1 MAKYVARRLGLML
14 VALAGVTL
22 ISFLIAHAVPSD
34 PIVSNLGQIASQRP
48 EIVQAFKEKWGLD
61 KPLYVQY
68 LTFLGNLTRGDLGNS
83 INSRRAITKD
93 LKAFLPA
100 TIELSTVA
108 VLFAL
113 AIGVPLGV
121 VAAIRRES
129 VIDHAGAPPVPHR
142 RLAADLLARHGL
154 PRHLLRDASL
164 DGRPQPAGGPQI
176 ASPPLVTG
184 FFTVDSLLA
193 GDYGDVPDAVAH
205 LILPGLVL
213 ASSIMGL
220 VTRVTRASMLDV
232 LGQDYV
238 RTARAK
244 GLRERATIA
253 RHALRNALIPT
264 VTVLG
269 LAYGGLLSGAVLTET
284 IFAWPGL
291 GRYAFQSAVTNDFP
305 AIMGVTFVIGL
316 MYTMV
321 NFAVDLAL
329 RLARPADPV
338 LLVATASAARAVTV
352 ADGTLGATGARRC
365 REARAAGSSCS

>member
-1 MAKYVARRLGLML
+1 M
-14 VALAGVTL
+14 
-22 ISFLIAHAVPSD
+22 
-34 PIVSNLGQIASQRP
+34 ASQRP

-68 LTFLGNLTRGDLGNS
+68 LTFLGNLTRGELGNS
-83 INSRRAITKD
+83 INTRRAITKD

-129 VIDHAGAPPVPHR
+129 VIDHAA
-142 RLAADLLARHGL
+142 RLLSLIGVSLPIFWLATVSLVDLLRHA
-154 PRHLLRDASL
+154 PL
-164 DGRPQPAGGPQI
+164 DGRPQPARAADRARRRSSP
-176 ASPPLVTG
+176 ASSRWTASSRG
-184 FFTVDSLLA
+184 TTRTFR
-193 GDYGDVPDAVAH
+193 DAVAH

-232 LGQDYV
+232 LSQDYV

-244 GLRERATIA
+244 GLREGVTIG

-269 LAYGGLLSGAVLTET
+269 LAYGGLLSGAVMTET

-321 NFAVDLAL
+321 NFAVDLL
-329 RLARPADPV
+329 YGWLDPQIRY
-338 LLVATASAARAVTV
+338 S
-352 ADGTLGATGARRC
+352 
-365 REARAAGSSCS
+365 